1 MLKCF
6 QRSFHKCLA
15 PITSHNASRSLS
27 QASSLQ
33 AGAKKGSGQAC
44 SGSASLCWAGGLP
57 CISDGLISKLGL
69 MPCHRSGRRG
79 LIMASCGRP
88 SRLSLITAAA
98 ALATT
103 LLVSL
108 VKPTMGQAYTIPG
121 LSDLPALPGLAS
133 GLINSVT
140 TGASCGHSRHRLFG
154 AMLAVPGPGLFFV
167 NDITMNMAFG
177 ASGPT
182 SASPTTVR
190 KPIGLLA
197 ISQQGTFCWVRQQ
210 ERKQTDAV

>member
-1 MLKCF
+1 MFGPHHCSQCF
-6 QRSFHKCLA
+6 
-15 PITSHNASRSLS
+15 S
-27 QASSLQ
+27 QPAAGQ

-79 LIMASCGRP
+79 RIMASCGRP

-108 VKPTMGQAYTIPG
+108 VKPTTGQAYTIPG

-140 TGASCGHSRHRLFG
+140 TGASCGHSRHRLLR

-167 NDITMNMAFG
+167 NDMTMNMAFG
-177 ASGPT
+177 ACGPT

-197 ISQQGTFCWVRQQ
+197 ISQQVTFCWVRQQ
-210 ERKQTDAV
+210 EQEQTDAV